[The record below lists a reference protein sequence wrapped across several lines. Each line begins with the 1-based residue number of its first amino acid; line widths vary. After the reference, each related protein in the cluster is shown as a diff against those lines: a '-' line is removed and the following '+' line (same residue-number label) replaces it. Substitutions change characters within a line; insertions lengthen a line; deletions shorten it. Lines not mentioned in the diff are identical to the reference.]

1 MDYTDFHDKI
11 LDINRE
17 LNLRAEV
24 SWDEEKT
31 TKYIEKLFKEDFDV
45 KRFNK
50 TGLYIKIPGQIDK
63 TIAFRSDIDALP
75 YNFKDGLK
83 VIHACGHDA
92 HMTTLI
98 GILFKLKITKYQ
110 PIYNLLFI
118 FQPAEEA
125 GSGAKYVL
133 EHDILDDVE
142 YMFGMHVRPKNE
154 LKGNEFSSSIQHG
167 ASATLHVDITTTE
180 GHAGRPWES
189 INSIDIAMDLNQQIK
204 ALCDPYDRS
213 FSVKMTTIETLG
225 GTHNTIPGT
234 VNCVFDVRAQY
245 NEMMQKLQYNIDKI
259 CERVLQAYDCTLN
272 YYYTSNTVAADI
284 SDDAKNIL
292 TEVLKEQQ
300 HDYIETIVTPG
311 AEDFHTYS
319 NALPEIKT
327 TMLGIGCNMNHGLH
341 HPEMKYDK
349 ESIFTAINIYFD
361 VIKKLDKKVS

>member
-1 MDYTDFHDKI
+1 MNETEFHDRI
-11 LDINRE
+11 LKINRE

-31 TKYIEKLFKEDFDV
+31 TDYIEKLFKDEFDV
-45 KRFNK
+45 HRFNK
-50 TGLYIKIPGQIDK
+50 TGLYIKIPGKIDK
-63 TIAFRSDIDALP
+63 TVAFRSDIDALP
-75 YNFKDGLK
+75 YNFEDGIK

-98 GILFKLKITKYQ
+98 GLLYKLKNTRYQ

-118 FQPAEEA
+118 FQPAEED

-133 EHDILDDVE
+133 EHNILENVE
-142 YMFGMHVRPKNE
+142 YMFGMHVRPLNE

-204 ALCDPYDRS
+204 ALNHDGDRTY
-213 FSVKMTTIETLG
+213 SVKMTTIETLS

-234 VNCVFDVRAQY
+234 INCVFDVRAQY
-245 NEMMQKLQYNIDKI
+245 NETMQDLQTNIDNI
-259 CERVLQAYDCTLN
+259 CESINNKYDCTLK
-272 YYYTSNTVAADI
+272 YFYSSNTVAADI
-284 SDDAKNIL
+284 SDEAKDII

-311 AEDFHTYS
+311 AEDFHTYA

-327 TMLGIGCNMNHGLH
+327 TMLGIGCDMNHGLH
-341 HPEMKYDK
+341 HPEMQYDK
-349 ESIFTAINIYFD
+349 ESIFTAINIYYD
-361 VIKKLDKKVS
+361 VIKKLDEKVD

>member
-1 MDYTDFHDKI
+1 MNKADFHDRI

-24 SWDEEKT
+24 SWDEENT
-31 TKYIEKLFKEDFDV
+31 TNYIERLFRDEYEVHRFD
-45 KRFNK
+45 K
-50 TGLYIKIPGQIDK
+50 TGLYIRIPGEIDK
-63 TIAFRSDIDALP
+63 TVAFRSDIDALP
-75 YNFKDGLK
+75 YNFEDGLK

-98 GILFKLKITKYQ
+98 GLLYKLKLTNYK
-110 PIYNLLFI
+110 PKYNLLFI

-167 ASATLHVDITTTE
+167 ASATLHVDITTSE

-189 INSIDIAMDLNQQIK
+189 INSIDIAMTLNQKIK
-204 ALCDPYDRS
+204 ALNKEKDRS

-245 NEMMQKLQYNIDKI
+245 NDKMASLQENIDNI
-259 CERVLQAYDCTLN
+259 CEMIKGQYDCTLK
-272 YYYTSNTVAADI
+272 YYYTSNTVAAEV
-284 SDDAKNIL
+284 SDEARNIL
-292 TEVLKEQQ
+292 TEVLREQE
-300 HDYIETIVTPG
+300 HEYIETIITPG

-319 NALPEIKT
+319 NTLPEIKT

-349 ESIFTAINIYFD
+349 ESIFTAINIYYD